1 MRDLIQQVD
10 AGLQAHD
17 EFGNTPQ
24 IVRLNIERYKFAL
37 AVLARE
43 DARVRALLPAVESLG
58 EREADTLF
66 GDLLVRAELEAAIER
81 METGAAPIHEAG
93 LLAWSLERSL
103 AMRGEALSL
112 SAAAMERKFAV
123 GPELDGRRIWV
134 WDLGETAEPVADALR
149 EALRLGFMPGGH
161 CEAELV
167 RPTAQNVA
175 QLERAC
181 SLLQALVPQVARS
194 VFGHLHSVAF
204 ANMRNERGPMLTAS
218 GGDSTPCM
226 IFIAPEELANPW
238 DTAVHIMHEAVHL
251 KLSDMVRTSAAVVRE
266 DMVTLPWGREI
277 SVSNCLFAFHAY
289 VHLQI
294 FRTAVE
300 QLGPNLHDIYGS
312 PDSYRA
318 STRPHAMSVVN
329 NASSAPFSRGHERM
343 TYLAQQFRGEWA
355 RYLTP
360 FARRMV
366 DWLCE
371 AISPL
376 IDLSA
381 GGSASVSA
389 GAQAA
394 RASVAPDPAAALGA
408 AASAAPAASVSYAKN
423 SQLQLRPIAERGIL
437 FAADPRRPKIRKL
450 NTAAWLMFELC
461 DGRNE
466 QDLTRAYA
474 DLAGLADERAWQQV
488 APMLGHLL
496 DSGMILEQGE
506 RVACAGRAA

>member
-1 MRDLIQQVD
+1 MRDLIEQVD

-17 EFGNTPQ
+17 EFGNSRQ
-24 IVRLNIERYKFAL
+24 IVKLNIERYKFAL

-43 DARVRALLPAVESLG
+43 DARLRDLLPALETL
-58 EREADTLF
+58 EENRADKLF

-81 METGAAPIHEAG
+81 METGVAPIHQAD
-93 LLAWSLERSL
+93 LLAWSLQRSL
-103 AMRGEALSL
+103 ERIEQPLSL
-112 SAAAMERKFAV
+112 SAAAMQRSFVV

-134 WDLGETAEPVADALR
+134 WDLGERSEPVADALR

-167 RPTAQNVA
+167 SPTPQTVA
-175 QLERAC
+175 QLDRAC
-181 SLLQALVPQVARS
+181 ALLQSLVPQVARS

-266 DMVTLPWGREI
+266 DMVRLPWGREI

-300 QLGPNLHDIYGS
+300 QIGPQLYDVYGA
-312 PDSYRA
+312 PESYRSA
-318 STRPHAMSVVN
+318 TRPHAMSVVN
-329 NASSAPFSRGHERM
+329 NGSAAPFSRGHERM
-343 TYLAQQFRGEWA
+343 AYLAAQFRGEWSH
-355 RYLTP
+355 YLTP
-360 FARRMV
+360 YARRMV
-366 DWLCE
+366 DWLCQ
-371 AISPL
+371 AIAPL

-381 GGSASVSA
+381 DAPRPGHAVA
-389 GAQAA
+389 ADIGAPTAA
-394 RASVAPDPAAALGA
+394 
-408 AASAAPAASVSYAKN
+408 VSYAKN
-423 SQLQLRPIAERGIL
+423 PQLQLRAVNERGIL
-437 FAADPRRPKIRKL
+437 FAADPVRPKIRKL

-461 DGRNE
+461 DGRSE
-466 QDLTRAYA
+466 LDLTQAYA
-474 DLAGLADERAWQQV
+474 DLAGLGADRAWQQV
-488 APMLGHLL
+488 EPML
-496 DSGMILEQGE
+496 DSLVASGIVVAQGQ
-506 RVACAGRAA
+506 RAGARAGRAA

>member
-17 EFGNTPQ
+17 EFGNSQQ
-24 IVRLNIERYKFAL
+24 IVRLNIERYRFAL

-43 DARVRALLPAVESLG
+43 DARLRALLPALEALD
-58 EREADTLF
+58 ERRADTLF
-66 GDLLVRAELEAAIER
+66 GDVLVRAELEAAIER
-81 METGAAPIHEAG
+81 METGVAPLHQAG

-103 AMRGEALSL
+103 AMGDGPVSL
-112 SAAAMERKFAV
+112 SAAAMQRRFVV

-134 WDLGETAEPVADALR
+134 WDLGENAEPAADALR

-167 RPTAQNVA
+167 RPTAQTVA
-175 QLERAC
+175 QLDRAC
-181 SLLQALVPQVARS
+181 SLLQSLVPDVARS

-289 VHLQI
+289 VHLQL

-300 QLGPNLHDIYGS
+300 QLGPQLHELYGS
-312 PDSYRA
+312 PESYRA
-318 STRPHAMSVVN
+318 NTRPHAMSVV
-329 NASSAPFSRGHERM
+329 ATPSGAPFSRGHERM
-343 TYLAQQFRGEWA
+343 IYLAQQFRTQWSHH
-355 RYLTP
+355 LTP

-376 IDLSA
+376 IDLSLETPK
-381 GGSASVSA
+381 GE
-389 GAQAA
+389 
-394 RASVAPDPAAALGA
+394 SVAAKADA
-408 AASAAPAASVSYAKN
+408 AASAGAPATSVSYAKN
-423 SQLQLRPIAERGIL
+423 PQLQLRPINARGIL
-437 FAADPRRPKIRKL
+437 FAADPARPKIRKL

-474 DLAGLADERAWQQV
+474 NLAGLADDRAWQQV
-488 APMLGHLL
+488 APMLSHLL
-496 DSGMILEQGE
+496 ASGMIVE
-506 RVACAGRAA
+506 RGGRAARAGRAA

>member
-1 MRDLIQQVD
+1 MRDLIKQVD

-17 EFGNTPQ
+17 EFGNSQQ
-24 IVRLNIERYKFAL
+24 IVRLNVERYRFAL

-43 DARVRALLPAVESLG
+43 DAALQALLPALEALD
-58 EREADTLF
+58 ERRADKLF

-81 METGAAPIHEAG
+81 LETGVAPIHQAG
-93 LLAWSLERSL
+93 VLAWSLAQSL
-103 AMRGEALSL
+103 QRIDQPLSL
-112 SAAAMERKFAV
+112 SASAMQRSFVA
-123 GPELDGRRIWV
+123 GPDLDGRRIWI
-134 WDLGETAEPVADALR
+134 WDLPDASEPVADALR

-167 RPTAQNVA
+167 RPTPQMVA
-175 QLERAC
+175 QLDRAC
-181 SLLQALVPQVARS
+181 SLLQSLVPQVARS

-300 QLGPNLHDIYGS
+300 QIGPQLHAVYGA
-312 PDSYRA
+312 PESYRA
-318 STRPHAMSVVN
+318 ATRPHAMSVVN
-329 NASSAPFSRGHERM
+329 NASATPFSRGHERM
-343 TYLAQQFRGEWA
+343 AYLAQQFRTQWSH
-355 RYLTP
+355 YLTP
-360 FARRMV
+360 YARRMV
-366 DWLCE
+366 DWLCA
-371 AISPL
+371 AIAPL
-376 IDLSA
+376 IDLSVA
-381 GGSASVSA
+381 PQA
-389 GAQAA
+389 GAAGEP
-394 RASVAPDPAAALGA
+394 APV
-408 AASAAPAASVSYAKN
+408 AASAPTTSVHYAKN
-423 SQLQLRPIAERGIL
+423 PQLQLRPVGDRGIL
-437 FAADPRRPKIRKL
+437 FAADPARPKIQKL

-461 DGRNE
+461 DGRSE
-466 QDLTRAYA
+466 SDLTQAYA
-474 DLAGLADERAWQQV
+474 DLAGLASERAWQQV
-488 APMLGHLL
+488 EPVL
-496 DSGMILEQGE
+496 DSLVATGMIVAQGQ
-506 RVACAGRAA
+506 RVALREGRAA